1 MGKEM
6 RHAHRDMREVAG
18 RQAEMGGRCREEG
31 ERERRRREWGRVN
44 EGKRRGEFR
53 GGWGWNSKRSIKE
66 EIKKNG
72 VGGGRKEK
80 QYLASI
86 PAISQTNGYT
96 KE

>member
-6 RHAHRDMREVAG
+6 RHVPRDMREIAG
-18 RQAEMGGRCREEG
+18 RQAEMGGRCREKG
-31 ERERRRREWGRVN
+31 ERERRRREWGRVD
-44 EGKRRGEFR
+44 EGKRRGRVQEE
-53 GGWGWNSKRSIKE
+53 GGDSKRSIKE

-86 PAISQTNGYT
+86 PAMSQTNGYT